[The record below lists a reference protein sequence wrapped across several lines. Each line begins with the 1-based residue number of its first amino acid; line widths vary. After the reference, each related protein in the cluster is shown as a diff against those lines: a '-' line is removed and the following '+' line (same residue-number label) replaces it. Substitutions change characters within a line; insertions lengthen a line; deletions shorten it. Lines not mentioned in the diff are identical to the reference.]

1 MQHRYYVL
9 GCGLIATLIT
19 IAFAGKIDSSGP
31 TLTEQTLE
39 AIENCI
45 AQSAISWPDEWK
57 KKYIDTIRSEIELHR
72 EATHF
77 ALRLDILRRG
87 FAPCWEDLTKNKDRA
102 LFEVYHCRMR
112 WYVEHLMG
120 TEFPTEDER
129 QKLRNQFADIWNYAS
144 TCPRANPPWNC
155 DPPEWTLID

>member
-120 TEFPTEDER
+120 KRADSFL
-129 QKLRNQFADIWNYAS
+129 KLPALEMIGIPKGDHDVRTSDY
-144 TCPRANPPWNC
+144 
-155 DPPEWTLID
+155 E